1 MFNKKKKYFKRK
13 LDGVQKMIWDLEFK
27 RDKSLM
33 VREEIRREYDGTQTK
48 LDLVLNQIKGLPED
62 RAGWTDQQKQLDDQK
77 VILERDSETLRNQMK
92 GIDLDVHGSKKTN
105 EFPDGLDGIDQQLE
119 ALRQLQ
125 SILREFIKTL

>member
-1 MFNKKKKYFKRK
+1 
-13 LDGVQKMIWDLEFK
+13 MIWDLEFK